1 MPVKSKILNFFKK
14 SEENENDPS
23 DYICKFVLLDG
34 EKIGES
40 IALYGDCLLVKHGPD
55 IFGVPMD
62 SVIAVSEEIVIGK
75 FNKKE
80 AIKIGKKWKDRC
92 NEDIK
97 DDEI

>member
-14 SEENENDPS
+14 SKEHENDSS
-23 DYICKFVLLDG
+23 DYMCKFVLLDG

-40 IALYGDCLLVKHGPD
+40 IALYDECLLVKQGSD

-62 SVIAVSEEIVIGK
+62 RIIAVSEEIVVGK

-80 AIKIGKKWKDRC
+80 SIKIGKRWKDKC
-92 NEDIK
+92 ADDIK

>member
-14 SEENENDPS
+14 SKENENDSS
-23 DYICKFVLLDG
+23 DYMCKFVLLDG

-40 IALYGDCLLVKHGPD
+40 IALYDECLLVKHGSD

-62 SVIAVSEEIVIGK
+62 LIIAVSEEIVVGK

-80 AIKIGKKWKDRC
+80 AIKIGKKWKDKC
-92 NEDIK
+92 DDDIK

>member
-1 MPVKSKILNFFKK
+1 MPVKSKILNFLKK
-14 SEENENDPS
+14 SEEHENDSS
-23 DYICKFVLLDG
+23 DYMCKFVLLDG

-40 IALYGDCLLVKHGPD
+40 IALYDECLLVKNGSD

-62 SVIAVSEEIVIGK
+62 HIIAVSEEIVVGK

-80 AIKIGKKWKDRC
+80 AIKIGKKWKDKC
-92 NEDIK
+92 ADDIK